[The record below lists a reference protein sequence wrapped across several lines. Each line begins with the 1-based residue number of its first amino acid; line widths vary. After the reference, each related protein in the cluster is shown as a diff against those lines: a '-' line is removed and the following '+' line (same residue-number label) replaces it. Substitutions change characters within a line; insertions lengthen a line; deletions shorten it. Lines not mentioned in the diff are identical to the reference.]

1 MVARELQEKGV
12 KVVFNETEDAKKLVF
27 VDVLSVKQIYR
38 NLLLNAVQN
47 SEKNQD
53 VTVYIHFVIG

>member
-1 MVARELQEKGV
+1 MVASELLEKGV
-12 KVVFNETEDAKKLVF
+12 KVVFYETEDAKKLVF